1 MLSKLKLHSTLSEP
15 TIIYDILLYNPV
27 WKIIFTEVFLQR
39 GHLLQKKLIS
49 RSNCQESKE
58 KGIFT
63 KAREDPIHFRE
74 GKKVHTEMQE
84 WASLD
89 IFTLVRQELSSNI

>member
-1 MLSKLKLHSTLSEP
+1 MKLHSTLTEL
-15 TIIYDILLYNPV
+15 TITYDILLDNPV

-49 RSNCQESKE
+49 RRNCQKSKE
-58 KGIFT
+58 KDIFT